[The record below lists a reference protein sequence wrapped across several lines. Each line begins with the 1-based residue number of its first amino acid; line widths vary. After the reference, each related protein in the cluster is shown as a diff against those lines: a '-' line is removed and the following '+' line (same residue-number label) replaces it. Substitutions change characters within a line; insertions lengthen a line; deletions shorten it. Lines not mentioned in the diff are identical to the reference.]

1 MLAALRIK
9 SGITPL
15 PPRVW
20 LPGGWLGLPGQAS
33 HLLNY
38 TTLLGRICR
47 SVSQILSRLASQ
59 TEIGRYWKFKKVAP

>member
-38 TTLLGRICR
+38 TTLLGRICE
-47 SVSQILSRLASQ
+47 SVFISVRLFLKS
-59 TEIGRYWKFKKVAP
+59 ISC